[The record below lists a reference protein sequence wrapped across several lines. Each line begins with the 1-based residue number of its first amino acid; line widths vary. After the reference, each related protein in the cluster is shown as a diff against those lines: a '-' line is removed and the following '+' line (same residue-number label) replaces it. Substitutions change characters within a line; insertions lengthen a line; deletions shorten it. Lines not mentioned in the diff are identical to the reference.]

1 MNLAPGQVPDLPMGI
16 AVQFSL
22 MPGHT
27 ADMCWWEHVVCKEEA
42 SEEGNP
48 SLASDAV
55 GAPPASLPSSP
66 LLDLSYFMVRVF
78 LSFLR
83 APLWSLHLSR
93 APPQLSSSSLP
104 CPWVTESTS
113 SASATASI
121 PPGLQTPA
129 CCPWLFLPHEACRHL
144 LSPPAPLSI
153 RQACCCQ
160 VAAATS
166 ATPAP
171 G

>member
-78 LSFLR
+78 LFS
-83 APLWSLHLSR
+83 ACSPVV
-93 APPQLSSSSLP
+93 PSSLEGP
-104 CPWVTESTS
+104 
-113 SASATASI
+113 SAA
-121 PPGLQTPA
+121 
-129 CCPWLFLPHEACRHL
+129 LFFL
-144 LSPPAPLSI
+144 LTVPL
-153 RQACCCQ
+153 
-160 VAAATS
+160 
-166 ATPAP
+166 
-171 G
+171 GD

>member
-66 LLDLSYFMVRVF
+66 LLDLSYYGEGFPLFCMLPCGPFISRGP
-78 LSFLR
+78 LRSSLLPPYR
-83 APLWSLHLSR
+83 AP
-93 APPQLSSSSLP
+93 
-104 CPWVTESTS
+104 
-113 SASATASI
+113 
-121 PPGLQTPA
+121 G
-129 CCPWLFLPHEACRHL
+129 
-144 LSPPAPLSI
+144 
-153 RQACCCQ
+153 
-160 VAAATS
+160 
-166 ATPAP
+166 
-171 G
+171 